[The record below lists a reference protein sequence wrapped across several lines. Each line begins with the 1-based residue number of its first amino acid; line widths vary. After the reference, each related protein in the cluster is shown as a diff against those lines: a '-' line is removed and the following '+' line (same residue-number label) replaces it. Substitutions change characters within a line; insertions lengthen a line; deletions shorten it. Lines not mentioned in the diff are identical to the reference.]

1 MLGRCVSLLRV
12 EQGLDEIQSESA
24 VSGGSDS
31 CPLAGKRAGCW
42 EQSYCAAQEVV
53 DSQSGLGWKGA

>member
-1 MLGRCVSLLRV
+1 MFSRCVSLLRV
-12 EQGLDEIQSESA
+12 EQGLDEAQSKSA

-31 CPLAGKRAGCW
+31 CPLAGQGAGCG
-42 EQSYCAAQEVV
+42 EQSSCAAQELV